1 MNEKLIGDF
10 SFAFWNFIPQYHR
23 FMHKYYNR
31 CSKFSLNKNQKKAM
45 MIIHYHGKMCMSYLG
60 ECIDLQKGS
69 LTTLV
74 DSLEKEGY
82 IKRLPQT
89 NDRRKTILTLTTK
102 ANDLVKKRQN
112 EIKGY
117 IHESFKNISNNEI
130 EELINSFRKI
140 TNIMEKL

>member
-1 MNEKLIGDF
+1 MNEQLTEEF
-10 SFAFWNFIPQYHR
+10 SFAFWDFIPQYHR

-31 CSKFSLNKNQKKAM
+31 CSKYSLNKNQKKAM
-45 MIIHYHGKMCMSYLG
+45 MIIHYHGEMCMSHLG

-82 IKRLPQT
+82 IKRLSRT
-89 NDRRKTILTLTTK
+89 DDRRKIILTLTTK
-102 ANDLVKKRQN
+102 ATDLVKKRQN

-117 IHESFKNISNNEI
+117 INESFKNISNNEI
-130 EELINSFRKI
+130 EELISSFKKI
-140 TNIMEKL
+140 TNIMKKL